1 MKIKKSEFIISAVS
15 QSQYPEEPMPEIAFA
30 GRSNVGKSS
39 LLNMLINRKNLART
53 SSTPGK
59 TQTINFYS
67 IDDLFRFVDLPGYG
81 YAKVSKT
88 QKAAWAKTIE
98 TYLNQSQNLLE
109 VIQLVDIRHT
119 PSVQDK
125 EMYKWILDCGFNGIV
140 IATKLDKIKNSQLQ
154 KQINVIRKEL
164 NMPDNAPLIPISS
177 DNRKGKYKVWDLFNE
192 LFEFNGYDI
201 FVERQDSDKV
211 K

>member
-1 MKIKKSEFIISAVS
+1 MKIKKSEFIISAVNPT
-15 QSQYPEEPMPEIAFA
+15 QYPDDDLPEIAFA

-39 LLNMLINRKNLART
+39 LLNLLINRKNLART

-98 TYLNQSQNLLE
+98 TYLNKGDNLLE
-109 VIQLVDIRHT
+109 VIQLVDIRHK
-119 PSVQDK
+119 PSEQDK
-125 EMYKWILDCGFNGIV
+125 EMYRWILDCGFSGIV

-154 KQINVIRKEL
+154 KQINTIRKDL
-164 NMPDNAPLIPISS
+164 DMPEDARLIPVSS
-177 DNRKGKYKVWDLFNE
+177 DNRKGKYKVWDLFNQ
-192 LFEFNGYDI
+192 LFKDRGYDI
-201 FVERQDSDKV
+201 FLERQNENLK
-211 K
+211 